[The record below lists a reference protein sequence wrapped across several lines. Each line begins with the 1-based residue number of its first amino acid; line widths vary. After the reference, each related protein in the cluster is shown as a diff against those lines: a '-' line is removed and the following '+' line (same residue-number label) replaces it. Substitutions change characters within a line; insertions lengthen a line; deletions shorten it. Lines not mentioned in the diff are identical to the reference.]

1 MATAAAPRAH
11 RPRSPKLGRPK
22 GQFTAHRKLDK
33 LRELLEHHQAGL
45 TLEELA
51 RTLRVSQRSVRRYL
65 KELEMTTELES
76 LETTPGAAHIWRIKP
91 SERARTVAL
100 RRTQAYGLLAL
111 RRVLDVLRG
120 TALFDELDI
129 AFDEVLKIA
138 QRPTRA
144 AAKGEVSGE
153 HRLEERFY
161 YVPASPRT
169 LDKRAE
175 DLDELFTAVANL
187 RVTEIRTRA
196 KGGKARRE
204 RFAFHPYALLIHD
217 GSLVVVGRVVASGQL
232 EALRVDGLAEVRASE
247 RERFEIPKDFDVEQW
262 LQGAFGV
269 GAPTADR
276 AIVEFAA
283 DAAKEIIARRWHPQ
297 QRIATATD
305 GRVRLSVPLSN
316 REQLVRWVLSFAD
329 GARVIE
335 PLELAAEVKQRLD
348 RGAARYL

>member
-1 MATAAAPRAH
+1 MATAASPRTA
-11 RPRSPKLGRPK
+11 RPRPPKLGRPK

-45 TLEELA
+45 TLEEMA

-76 LETTPGAAHIWRIKP
+76 LETTPGAAHLWRIKP

-138 QRPTRA
+138 QRPTRVT
-144 AAKGEVSGE
+144 AKGEVSGE

-161 YVPASPRT
+161 YVPSSPYT

-175 DLDELFTAVANL
+175 DLDELFTAVADL
-187 RVTEIRTRA
+187 RVTEIRARSR
-196 KGGKARRE
+196 GGKARRD

-217 GSLVVVGRVVASGQL
+217 GSLVVVGRTVATGQL
-232 EALRVDGLAEVRASE
+232 EALRVDGLSEVRASE
-247 RERFEIPKDFDVEQW
+247 RERFELPSDFDAEQW

-269 GAPTADR
+269 GAPSSER
-276 AIVEFAA
+276 VLVEFSP
-283 DAAKEIIARRWHPQ
+283 DAAKEIVARRWHPQ
-297 QRIATATD
+297 QRMATATD
-305 GRVRLSVPLSN
+305 GRVRLSIPLSN

-335 PLELAAEVKQRLD
+335 PEDIAAEVRQRFE
-348 RGAARYL
+348 RAAARYA